1 MINKQKI
8 SINYSI
14 TETEI
19 IKRRRLKE
27 RPASFSNGIIH
38 KKTSLFLK
46 FFLVIRKKM
55 IIWKASDM
63 GFLIYQFITSNRPL
77 KMKFFYLW
85 GKRGLLEFW
94 PRPTPSRGQIKV
106 DIWKVITGL
115 NPVSYTSTYAGASET
130 SVRCAC
136 STPHPLSSTAALS
149 SCREQNSLESARL
162 ASVYTVNRPSTEWLS
177 LRRNINSYNSYK
189 TVQLEFKAKRATMN
203 C

>member
-27 RPASFSNGIIH
+27 RPSSFNNAIIH
-38 KKTSLFLK
+38 KKSLF
-46 FFLVIRKKM
+46 FFLILLVIRKKM

-130 SVRCAC
+130 SVRCAWRMFNPP
-136 STPHPLSSTAALS
+136 SPLFHSGPFIVQRTKFFRICTTGFSIH
-149 SCREQNSLESARL
+149 REPTKHRVIISQ
-162 ASVYTVNRPSTEWLS
+162 
-177 LRRNINSYNSYK
+177 K
-189 TVQLEFKAKRATMN
+189 KH
-203 C
+203 